1 MNADD
6 QSVTCTGH
14 QELRDIVIETRADV
28 KHLLEGMRESQRS
41 MTNHEDRINR
51 LEAFEDRRVGEA
63 KATVRNAGLIAGIIA
78 TVGTLVS
85 IFYTIGRS

>member
-1 MNADD
+1 MNED
-6 QSVTCTGH
+6 QVTLCTGH

-28 KHLLEGMRESQRS
+28 KHLLEGMKENQRC
-41 MTNHEDRINR
+41 MGNHEDRINR

-85 IFYTIGRS
+85 IFYTLGRS